1 MNSIEQIKPAVKIF
15 RKYKKKF
22 DLLHCTNIYP
32 TPPKLVRLNCIHELK
47 KNFKDAVVGLS
58 DHTTSNFTS
67 YGALAL
73 GAKIIE
79 KHYVD
84 DKLRKGPDISS
95 MDPNDLKDLIVE
107 AKIYLKQYIQEKK
120 ELLKK
125 KQKRSNL
132 HLHQ

>member
-1 MNSIEQIKPAVKIF
+1 M
-15 RKYKKKF
+15 
-22 DLLHCTNIYP
+22 HCTNIYP
-32 TPPKLVRLNCIHELK
+32 TPPKLVRLNCIHEL

-84 DKLRKGPDISS
+84 DKLRKGPDISCS
-95 MDPNDLKDLIVE
+95 MDPNDLKDLTVE
-107 AKIYLKQYIQEKK
+107 AKIYLKQYIQEK

>member
-1 MNSIEQIKPAVKIF
+1 MAKFKKPIILSTGMNSIEQIKPAVKIF
-15 RKYKKKF
+15 RKYKTKF
-22 DLLHCTNIYP
+22 ALLHCTNIYP
-32 TPPKLVRLNCIHELK
+32 TLPKLVRLNCIHELK

-84 DKLRKGPDISS
+84 DKLRKGPDISCS
-95 MDPNDLKDLIVE
+95 MDPNDLKI
-107 AKIYLKQYIQEKK
+107 
-120 ELLKK
+120 
-125 KQKRSNL
+125 
-132 HLHQ
+132 